1 MNNVGTQHPN
11 APLTPEGRRRM
22 VECVLEDHWTI
33 ETTAER
39 FQVDAKTVRKW
50 RDRFL
55 AEGVSGLE
63 DRSSRPH
70 RSPHQARPSCV
81 KKVVR
86 LRTARRWGPSHIA
99 HEVGVAPS
107 TVQRILAREGLG
119 RLDRGD
125 RATRVPVQRYQ
136 RDRPGELIHV
146 DVKKL
151 GSIPKGGGWRLHG
164 RGDAPVNTKRAA
176 QTHGREH
183 FNYRYIHTA
192 LDDRTRLAYS
202 EVLTDELA
210 STAAAFWL
218 RAAHWFEQLGVHCDA
233 VITDN
238 GACYRSGLWHRA
250 CATTGTRVQKTR
262 PRRPQ
267 TNGKVERFHRI
278 LLEEWAYIRPWTS
291 EAQRT
296 LGYDRF
302 LHFYNVHRHRG
313 ALNWASPL
321 SILGDNVSGL
331 HI

>member
-1 MNNVGTQHPN
+1 VNNVRTQHPN

-22 VECVLEDHWTI
+22 VECVLNHHWTI

-50 RDRFL
+50 RDRFV
-55 AEGVSGLE
+55 AEGVNGLE
-63 DRSSRPH
+63 DRSSRPL
-70 RSPHQARPSCV
+70 RSPNQARRTCV

-86 LRTARRWGPSHIA
+86 LRTTRRWGPGHIA

-151 GSIPKGGGWRLHG
+151 GSIPDGGGWRIHG
-164 RGDAPVNTKRAA
+164 KPTAPANTKRAA
-176 QTHGREH
+176 LTHGREH
-183 FNYRYIHTA
+183 FSYRYIHTA

-210 STAAAFWL
+210 STAASFWL
-218 RAAHWFEQLGVHCDA
+218 RAVRWFEERGVRCES

-250 CATTGTRVQKTR
+250 CASTGTTVRKTR

-296 LGYDRF
+296 RGYVAF
-302 LHFYNVHRHRG
+302 LHFYNEHRPHG

-331 HI
+331 HT